1 MLSKKQLEDYIHTKI
16 MFTEYKEKEME
27 QRLSICDEILEGK
40 EKGTTT
46 EVMFNIEIKAVKKV
60 TVSLDKEQL
69 AQSLSELS
77 DEERECILME
87 PRLIAK
93 EYQFLQ
99 DAEIDTPLLD
109 DCITVKDATPSLTIN
124 LPEDM

>member
-1 MLSKKQLEDYIHTKI
+1 MLHKKQLELYVAA
-16 MFTEYKEKEME
+16 KEALAFAKATEME
-27 QRLSICDEILEGK
+27 QRIAICDEILEGK

-46 EVMFNIEIKAVKKV
+46 EVMFNIEIKAVKKFNL
-60 TVSLDKEQL
+60 SLDKELL
-69 AQSLSELS
+69 AQSLSDLS

-87 PRLIAK
+87 PKLIAK

-99 DAEIDTPLLD
+99 EAEIDTPLLD
-109 DCITVKDATPSLTIN
+109 ECITVKDATPSLTIN